1 VSLDLA
7 LLLLRTGIGI
17 VFLAHGIKHAL
28 RREKTINWF
37 ESIGFRSPG
46 MQWFFMTATEIGVG
60 ALLVAGLLTSLAAAG
75 VVATMFVAFWSVH
88 RKAGFWI
95 TARPDEGWEYVAILS
110 LAATLVAVTGPGEWS
125 LDQVLS
131 ELWRKLDGKVG
142 LILVAAGAALGA
154 VQLLL
159 FWRPSQVASED
170 PAGS

>member
-1 VSLDLA
+1 MSIDLA
-7 LLLLRTGIGI
+7 LLMLRAGIGI

-60 ALLVAGLLTSLAAAG
+60 VLLVAGLLTSLAAAG
-75 VVATMFVAFWSVH
+75 VVATMLVAFWSVH

-95 TARPDEGWEYVAILS
+95 TARPDEGWEYIAILS

-125 LDQVLS
+125 LDHALS
-131 ELWRKLDGKVG
+131 ELWRYFDGKVG

-154 VQLLL
+154 IQLLL
-159 FWRPSQVASED
+159 FWRPSHVAPED